1 MNVTFEEKDALNAL
15 LTIEL
20 NPEDYQPKVDAEL
33 KKYRTRANIPGFRP
47 GKAPMGVIKK
57 MVGPSMLVDEINKLA
72 SESLFKHLEDNKIDV
87 LGQPLASDDQSD
99 MDFEN
104 PSDFTFKFDLG
115 LAPKFDLNIS
125 AKDKLSRYQITI
137 PEDEVEKEV
146 DNNLRR
152 FGKML
157 EIDKTEGDQ
166 DTVKG
171 MLTELDKKGEPLE
184 GGVAEKETTVLL
196 EMVKHKPTQKALIG
210 KKVGDV
216 VNVDIFKF
224 FNDNEKVL
232 ASTVELPAEGIK
244 DLNKDFKLEITE
256 VKRFEKAT
264 LGQDLYDQ
272 VLGKDVVKTE
282 DEFKAKLSENIEQY
296 YKSEAENQLDHSVS
310 HLISDKHNSIN
321 LPDAFLKRWLIKTYP
336 DNYNAENIDE
346 LYGKES
352 DQLRRQLIMEKV
364 VAEFKL
370 EVTQEDINQISVGY
384 TAQMLRQYGMNNPDL
399 ETIRYFE
406 EKNKEDKNYMRKIG
420 DIAIDRKVTDHVKT
434 MITVKDKKIA
444 LDAFYKMIE
453 KHNQEH
459 GHEHN
464 H

>member
-1 MNVTFEEKDALNAL
+1 M
-15 LTIEL
+15 
-20 NPEDYQPKVDAEL
+20 
-33 KKYRTRANIPGFRP
+33 
-47 GKAPMGVIKK
+47 
-57 MVGPSMLVDEINKLA
+57 KLA

-125 AKDKLSRYQITI
+125 AKDKLNRYQITI

-171 MLTELDKKGEPLE
+171 ILTELDKKGEPFE
-184 GGVAEKETTVLL
+184 GGVAEKESTVLL

-216 VNVDIFKF
+216 VKVDIFKF

-272 VLGKDVVKTE
+272 VLGKDTVKTE

-310 HLISDKHNSIN
+310 HLISDKHESIS
-321 LPDAFLKRWLIKTYP
+321 LPDAFLKRWLVKTYP
-336 DNYNAENIDE
+336 DNYNTENIDE

-370 EVTQEDINQISVGY
+370 EVTQEDVNQISVGY

-453 KHNQEH
+453 KHN
-459 GHEHN
+459 HEHN

>member
-1 MNVTFEEKDALNAL
+1 VNVTFEEKDALNAL

-20 NPEDYQPKVDAEL
+20 NPADYQPKVDAEL

-171 MLTELDKKGEPLE
+171 ILTELDKKGESFE
-184 GGVAEKETTVLL
+184 GGVAEKESTVLL

-272 VLGKDVVKTE
+272 VLGKDTVKTE

-310 HLISDKHNSIN
+310 HLISDKHESIS
-321 LPDAFLKRWLIKTYP
+321 LPDAFLKRWLVKTYP
-336 DNYNAENIDE
+336 DNYNTENIDE

-370 EVTQEDINQISVGY
+370 EVTQEDVNQISVGY

-453 KHNQEH
+453 KHN
-459 GHEHN
+459 HEHN

>member
-1 MNVTFEEKDALNAL
+1 VNVTFEEKDALNAL

-20 NPEDYQPKVDAEL
+20 NPTDYQPKVDAEL
-33 KKYRTRANIPGFRP
+33 KKYRTKANIPGFRP
-47 GKAPMGVIKK
+47 GKAPMGVVKK
-57 MVGPSMLVDEINKLA
+57 MVGTPMLVDEINKLA
-72 SESLFKHLEDNKIDV
+72 SDSLFKHLEENKIDV
-87 LGQPLASDDQSD
+87 LGQPLASAEQSE

-104 PSDFTFKFDLG
+104 PGDFIFKFDLG

-125 AKDKLSRYQITI
+125 AKDKVTRYVITI
-137 PEDEVEKEV
+137 PSDEVDKEV

-157 EIDKTEGDQ
+157 DIDVTETDQ

-171 MLTELDKKGEPLE
+171 MLTELDKSGKPFE
-184 GGVAEKETTVLL
+184 GGVADKESTVLL
-196 EMVKHKPTQKALIG
+196 EMVKDKATQKSLIG
-210 KKVGDV
+210 LKVGDTV
-216 VNVDIFKF
+216 QVNIFKF
-224 FNDNEKVL
+224 FNDNEKVM
-232 ASTVELPAEGIK
+232 ASTVGLPAEGVK
-244 DLNKDFKLEITE
+244 DLNKDFNLEITE
-256 VKRFEKAT
+256 VKRFEKAI

-282 DEFKAKLSENIEQY
+282 EEFRAKLSENIEQY
-296 YKSEAENQLDHSVS
+296 YKSEAENQIDHTVS
-310 HLISDKHNSIN
+310 HLITNKHDKIN
-321 LPDAFLKRWLIKTYP
+321 LPDAFLKRWLVKSYP
-336 DNYNAENIDE
+336 DNYNSENIDD

-352 DQLRRQLIMEKV
+352 DQLRRQLVSEKV
-364 VAEFKL
+364 VSEFKL

-420 DIAIDRKVTDHVKT
+420 DIAIDRKVTDQVKT
-434 MITVKDKKIA
+434 MVTLKDKKIS
-444 LDAFYKMIE
+444 LEDFYKMIE
-453 KHNQEH
+453 KHN
-459 GHEHN
+459 HEHN

>member
-1 MNVTFEEKDALNAL
+1 MT
-15 LTIEL
+15 
-20 NPEDYQPKVDAEL
+20 
-33 KKYRTRANIPGFRP
+33 
-47 GKAPMGVIKK
+47 KATWT
-57 MVGPSMLVDEINKLA
+57 
-72 SESLFKHLEDNKIDV
+72 
-87 LGQPLASDDQSD
+87 
-99 MDFEN
+99 FEN

-453 KHNQEH
+453 KHN
-459 GHEHN
+459 HEHN